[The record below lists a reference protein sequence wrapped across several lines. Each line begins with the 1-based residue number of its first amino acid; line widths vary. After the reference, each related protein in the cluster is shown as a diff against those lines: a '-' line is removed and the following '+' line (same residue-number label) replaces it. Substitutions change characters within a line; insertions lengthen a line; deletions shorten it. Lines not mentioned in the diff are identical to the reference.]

1 MHVCVCAYL
10 TCVQTECEGQ
20 MALNAQ
26 HILSGSSGCPG
37 YDLNME
43 ELDQKAL

>member
-1 MHVCVCAYL
+1 MHVRVCEYL
-10 TCVQTECEGQ
+10 TCAQTECEGQ
-20 MALNAQ
+20 MALNTQ
-26 HILSGSSGCPG
+26 HILSGSSGCLG